1 MRVVVIV
8 VPPVDE
14 LDLVGPIKVFGAAN
28 RLSKRSIYN
37 VEILTSKDVL
47 LVRGEEGLLTFSAS
61 GHFRDAKG
69 KFDSLLLV
77 CGLKTRNERDP
88 ELFAWLRKIAPDVRR
103 MGSVCVGSFLFAE
116 AGLLNG
122 KRATAHWKF
131 GKELAKRHPEVKV
144 ESDPIWVKDGN
155 IYTCAGISAGLDL
168 ALAWVEEDCGAAM
181 AQEIAREFVMFLRRS
196 GKQNQVSVSLASQAA
211 EMKAIQELQLWIAEN
226 FHKNL
231 SIQMLADR
239 VSMSVRNLERV
250 FVRELRKT
258 PYEYLMQVRVEA
270 AKHQLERTDR
280 GLKQIAANCG
290 FTSADRM
297 RRSFQRSIGIT
308 PHEYRLKLQPISN

>member
-1 MRVVVIV
+1 MRVVVVV

-28 RLSKRSIYN
+28 RLSRRHIYD
-37 VEILTSKDVL
+37 VEILTSKNVL

-61 GHFRDAKG
+61 GHFRDVKG

-77 CGLKTRNERDP
+77 CGLKTRNDRDP
-88 ELFAWLRKIAPDVRR
+88 ELFAWLRKIAPAARR

-144 ESDPIWVKDGN
+144 QSDPIWVKDGN

-168 ALAWVEEDCGAAM
+168 ALAWVEEDCGAAI

-196 GKQNQVSVSLASQAA
+196 GKQNQVSVSLSSQAA

-226 FHKNL
+226 FNKNL
-231 SIQMLADR
+231 SMQMLADR
-239 VSMSVRNLERV
+239 VAMSVRNLERV
-250 FVRELRKT
+250 FVREIGKS
-258 PYEYLMQVRVEA
+258 PFEYLMQVRVEA

-280 GLKQIAANCG
+280 GLKQIAASCG
-290 FTSADRM
+290 FESADRM

-308 PHEYRLKLQPISN
+308 PHQYRLTR